1 MARKKVVSSEGAV
14 DKNDNSVLTDIL
26 VDSLNKKL
34 GDVAYIMGRGESPAE
49 VKEWLSTGSTVL
61 DTIISNDIN
70 AEGGIP
76 VGKLVEISG
85 ETATGKS
92 LLSYMILKD
101 CQDRGGIPVLIDTE
115 NAANWSFLKL
125 LGLKEQEDGGNLVY
139 LQPETIES
147 VFKAIEDIVRRIRE
161 NDKNKLCCI
170 VWDSIAGTSTE
181 AEIQGEYGDATI
193 GLAARLIGQGLRK
206 SIRFIGNQ
214 RIALV
219 FLNQVRE
226 KIGGMVFGDPTIS
239 PGGKA
244 IPFFSSVRI
253 KLYTDGKLKVDGA
266 TIGVGIKPKIIKN
279 RLGPPHREAKLT
291 MYFSRGLI
299 DEESWLD
306 ELLKF
311 GVATKISAQKS
322 QIINKDTG
330 EVYEFQ
336 NRKFV
341 DWVREI
347 ENKEAHEYCKFKV
360 RESLIIE
367 QNPDKRNEEL
377 ILEKLGED
385 ETL

>member
-1 MARKKVVSSEGAV
+1 MARKKVATSENAV
-14 DKNDNSVLTDIL
+14 DADNSVLTDII
-26 VDSLNKKL
+26 VDSLNKKI
-34 GDVAYIMGRGESPAE
+34 GDVAYIMGKGESPAE
-49 VKEWLSTGSTVL
+49 VKDWLSTGSTVL
-61 DTIISNDIN
+61 DTIISND
-70 AEGGIP
+70 AAAPGGIP
-76 VGKLVEISG
+76 IGKLVEITG
-85 ETATGKS
+85 EAATGKS

-125 LGLKEQEDGGNLVY
+125 LGIKEQDKGGNLVY
-139 LQPETIES
+139 LQPETIEE
-147 VFKAIEDIVRRIRE
+147 VFQAIEEIVRRIRE
-161 NDKNKLCCI
+161 NDKSKLCCI
-170 VWDSIAGTSTE
+170 VWDSIAGTSTK
-181 AEIQGEYGDATI
+181 AEIQGEYGDSTI
-193 GLAARLIGQGLRK
+193 GLGARLIGQGLRK

-226 KIGGMVFGDPTIS
+226 KIGGMVFGDPTVS

-244 IPFFSSVRI
+244 VPFFSSVRI
-253 KLYTDGKLKVDGA
+253 KLYTDGKLKTDGA

-341 DWVREI
+341 DWIREI
-347 ENKEAHEYCKFKV
+347 ENKAAHEYCKLKV
-360 RESLIIE
+360 KESLIIE
-367 QNPDKRNEEL
+367 QNPDLRGDEIILEEL
-377 ILEKLGED
+377 GDD

>member
-14 DKNDNSVLTDIL
+14 VAEDNSVLTDIL
-26 VDSLNKKL
+26 VDSLNKEI
-34 GDVAYIMGRGESPAE
+34 GEVAYIMGKGESPAE
-49 VKEWLSTGSTVL
+49 VREWLSTGSTVL

-70 AEGGIP
+70 ADGGIP

-85 ETATGKS
+85 EAATGKS

-101 CQDRGGIPVLIDTE
+101 CQDKGGIPILIDTE

-125 LGLKEQEDGGNLVY
+125 LGLKEEEQGGNLLY
-139 LQPETIES
+139 LQPETIEA
-147 VFKAIEDIVRRIRE
+147 VFKAIENIIRRVRE

-170 VWDSIAGTSTE
+170 VWDSVAGTSTN

-193 GLAARLIGQGLRK
+193 GLGARLIGQGLRK

-214 RIALV
+214 RISVV
-219 FLNQVRE
+219 FLNQLRE
-226 KIGGMVFGDPTIS
+226 KIGIPFGDPTVS

-253 KLYTDGKLKVDGA
+253 KLYTDGTIKAGKD

-279 RLGPPHREAKLT
+279 RLGPPHREAKLK

-306 ELLKF
+306 VLLQS
-311 GVATKISAQKS
+311 GDAEKISTQKS
-322 QIINKDTG
+322 SITNKDNG
-330 EVYEFQ
+330 EIYEFQ

-341 DWVREI
+341 EWVRQDK
-347 ENKEAHEYCKFKV
+347 NNEARIYCKQKV
-360 RESLIIE
+360 KESLIIE
-367 QNPDKRNEEL
+367 QDPHKREEE
-377 ILEKLGED
+377 ITMEDLGDD
-385 ETL
+385 EVV

>member
-14 DKNDNSVLTDIL
+14 VAEDNSVLTDIL
-26 VDSLNKKL
+26 VDSLNKEI
-34 GDVAYIMGRGESPAE
+34 GNVAYIMGKGESPAE
-49 VKEWLSTGSTVL
+49 VREWLSTGSTVL
-61 DTIISNDIN
+61 DTIISNDLN
-70 AEGGIP
+70 ADGGIP

-85 ETATGKS
+85 EAATGKS

-101 CQDRGGIPVLIDTE
+101 CQDKGGQPILIDTE

-125 LGLKEQEDGGNLVY
+125 LGLKAREEGGNLLY
-139 LQPETIES
+139 LQPETIEA
-147 VFKAIEDIVRRIRE
+147 VFKAIENIIRRVRE

-170 VWDSIAGTSTE
+170 VWDSVAGTSTN
-181 AEIQGEYGDATI
+181 AEIQGEYGEATI
-193 GLAARLIGQGLRK
+193 GLGARLIGQGLRK

-214 RIALV
+214 RISVV
-219 FLNQVRE
+219 FLNQLRE
-226 KIGGMVFGDPTIS
+226 KIGITFGDPTVS

-253 KLYTDGKLKVDGA
+253 KLYTDGTIKADKD

-279 RLGPPHREAKLT
+279 RLGPPHREAKLK

-306 ELLKF
+306 VLLQSGDAEK
-311 GVATKISAQKS
+311 VSAQKS
-322 QIINKDTG
+322 SIINKDNG

-341 DWVREI
+341 EWIRQDK
-347 ENKEAHEYCKFKV
+347 NNEARIYCKQKV
-360 RESLIIE
+360 KESLIIE
-367 QNPDKRNEEL
+367 QDPHKRDEE
-377 ILEKLGED
+377 ITIEALGAD
-385 ETL
+385 EVI

>member
-14 DKNDNSVLTDIL
+14 ENDNSVLTDIL

-34 GDVAYIMGRGESPAE
+34 GDVAYIMGKGESPAE
-49 VKEWLSTGSTVL
+49 VNEWLSTGSTVL
-61 DTIISNDIN
+61 DTIISNDIE

-85 ETATGKS
+85 EAATGKS

-125 LGLKEQEDGGNLVY
+125 LGIKEQDKGGNLVY
-139 LQPETIES
+139 LQPETIEE
-147 VFKAIEDIVRRIRE
+147 VFQAIEEIVRRIRE

-170 VWDSIAGTSTE
+170 VWDSIAGTSTK
-181 AEIQGEYGDATI
+181 AEIQGEYGDSTI
-193 GLAARLIGQGLRK
+193 GLGARLIGQGLRK

-226 KIGGMVFGDPTIS
+226 KIGGMVFGDPTVS

-244 IPFFSSVRI
+244 VPFFSSVRI
-253 KLYTDGKLKVDGA
+253 KLYTDGKLKADGA
-266 TIGVGIKPKIIKN
+266 TIGVGIKPKTIKN
-279 RLGPPHREAKLT
+279 RLGPPHREAKLV
-291 MYFSRGLI
+291 MYFNRGLI

-311 GVATKISAQKS
+311 GVATKVSAQKS
-322 QIINKDTG
+322 QIINKDNG

-336 NRKFV
+336 K
-341 DWVREI
+341 
-347 ENKEAHEYCKFKV
+347 YKV
-360 RESLIIE
+360 CRL
-367 QNPDKRNEEL
+367 DKRNR
-377 ILEKLGED
+377 KQSS
-385 ETL
+385 T